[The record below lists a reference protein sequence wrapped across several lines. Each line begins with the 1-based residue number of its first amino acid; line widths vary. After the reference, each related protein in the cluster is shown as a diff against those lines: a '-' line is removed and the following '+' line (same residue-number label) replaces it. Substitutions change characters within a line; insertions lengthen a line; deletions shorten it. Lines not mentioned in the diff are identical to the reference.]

1 MIFSLHAIS
10 NINSYSSYIDKIV
23 SSVFVK
29 DDKSHLILNVR
40 QQGDINY
47 DSLNGVLQNVRS
59 LTDLI
64 NESFNLHEDLSIN
77 SVKLNVQSPGAIE
90 FIYNTGRSL
99 LLASVFL
106 SMPLLTSCS
115 NISNANEIINE
126 KTNNIQIINDTID
139 IDDRFNEAEKD
150 TLKNFGRI
158 NYDAIA
164 QTKRNMYEID
174 SIVSNN

>member
-1 MIFSLHAIS
+1 
-10 NINSYSSYIDKIV
+10 
-23 SSVFVK
+23 
-29 DDKSHLILNVR
+29 
-40 QQGDINY
+40 
-47 DSLNGVLQNVRS
+47 
-59 LTDLI
+59 
-64 NESFNLHEDLSIN
+64 
-77 SVKLNVQSPGAIE
+77 
-90 FIYNTGRSL
+90 
-99 LLASVFL
+99 
-106 SMPLLTSCS
+106 MPLLTSCS